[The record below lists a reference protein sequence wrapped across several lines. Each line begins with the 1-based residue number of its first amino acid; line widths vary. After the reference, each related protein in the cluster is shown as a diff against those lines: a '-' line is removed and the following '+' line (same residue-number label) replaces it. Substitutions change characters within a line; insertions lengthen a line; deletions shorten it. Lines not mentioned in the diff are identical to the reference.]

1 MNEIKVKLIEVSSK
15 NLFELSEANKETKKK
30 FKDEKSLILGV
41 GACNEFNGVIE
52 IEFREED
59 LEDLK
64 ILFNEIIIK
73 KKMTIKI

>member
-1 MNEIKVKLIEVSSK
+1 MK
-15 NLFELSEANKETKKK
+15 
-30 FKDEKSLILGV
+30 
-41 GACNEFNGVIE
+41 FNGVIE

>member
-1 MNEIKVKLIEVSSK
+1 MNEIKVNLIEVSS
-15 NLFELSEANKETKKK
+15 KETKKK
-30 FKDEKSLILGV
+30 FKDEKSLIFAI